1 MTKTIL
7 RNNATPIYAFLSFIN
22 SEQVENRKLN
32 SIKIL
37 DCGAGGRTPPL
48 ALFYEHGF
56 DTWGIDI
63 SDEQLEKARQY
74 CNEKGLQ
81 INFRNGDMRQIPFDD
96 ESFEYV
102 YEHYSMCHLSKDD
115 TAKAIGE
122 MYRVTKNGGACF
134 LGLIS
139 TDSYPKSSYGKES
152 KPGEYW
158 MEEESGQVRHSMFT
172 DKEADELVSG
182 WEILSK
188 EKRVI
193 YLRDE
198 AQQTSI
204 DKWMEMYKGMEH
216 LYAKDIWREQYNQRL
231 DKFNYTHIYYFL
243 RRH

>member
-7 RNNATPIYAFLSFIN
+7 RNNATPIYAFLSLIH
-22 SEQVENRKLN
+22 SEQSGNQKLSSN
-32 SIKIL
+32 KIL

-56 DTWGIDI
+56 DTWGIDV
-63 SDEQLEKARQY
+63 SDEQLERAKQY
-74 CNEKGLQ
+74 CAEKGLQ
-81 INFRNGDMRQIPFDD
+81 INFRKGDMRQIPFDD

-102 YEHYSMCHLSKDD
+102 YEHYSMCHLSKED

-122 MYRVTKNGGACF
+122 MYRVIKKGGICF

-139 TDSYPKSSYGKES
+139 TDSYPRSSYGKEGE
-152 KPGEYW
+152 PGEYW
-158 MEEESGQVRHSMFT
+158 MEEGNGQVRHSMFT

-182 WEILSK
+182 WEIFSK

-204 DKWMEMYKGMEH
+204 DEWMGMYKGLEH
-216 LYAKDIWREQYNQRL
+216 LYTENVWREQYNQRL
-231 DKFNYTHIYYFL
+231 NKFNYTHIYYFL
-243 RRH
+243 KKC